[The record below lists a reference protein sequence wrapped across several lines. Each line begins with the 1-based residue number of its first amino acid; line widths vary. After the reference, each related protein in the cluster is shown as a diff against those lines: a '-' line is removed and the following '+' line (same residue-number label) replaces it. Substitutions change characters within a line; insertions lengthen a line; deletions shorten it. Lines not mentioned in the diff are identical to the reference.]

1 MLYNI
6 VKNIAVTYH
15 QSKKQRDHYG
25 KKKLINQ
32 RHNKRGTDPNCTGRA
47 ESVSQLPPH

>member
-6 VKNIAVTYH
+6 VKNITVTYH

-25 KKKLINQ
+25 KKKLIN
-32 RHNKRGTDPNCTGRA
+32 
-47 ESVSQLPPH
+47 